1 MSLRD
6 DPSYFPQPDVPNDG
20 NYGSSF
26 GREQLYYDYL
36 PRSASI
42 DTANAAAGEKT
53 YSSGKYTFNPATGQ
67 YIWVPAGAATS
78 NLGGNAG
85 AAMGGVG
92 GGVGGG
98 GDGRS
103 LNPGWDAL
111 SNAEKA
117 AYYSDNP
124 TMAGLTQGLQ
134 KGFGMTSYGM
144 LQNAMFPNFVAE
156 QASVA
161 RGIDPATGLQVGG
174 YGSQPGTSKITPTG
188 LYGDQFAGQ
197 QSTAN
202 RFFGGL
208 AGRTEQV
215 PARVETR
222 EATPVDF
229 SSPTVNFGKESNI
242 PTEGIVSPGM
252 DTGPS
257 VDTGSGFTGADSNGG
272 FGPATSGE
280 MASGG
285 MIGHYAQGGLG
296 SLGGYSD
303 GGRLLRGPGDG
314 VSDSIPATIGKAK
327 QPARLADGEFV
338 VPSRIVSELGN
349 GSTEAGAR
357 KLYAMLA
364 RIQAGRKKSIGRS
377 KVAVN
382 SRMDKYL
389 PA

>member
-1 MSLRD
+1 
-6 DPSYFPQPDVPNDG
+6 V
-20 NYGSSF
+20 
-26 GREQLYYDYL
+26 QL
-36 PRSASI
+36 
-42 DTANAAAGEKT
+42 
-53 YSSGKYTFNPATGQ
+53 
-67 YIWVPAGAATS
+67 
-78 NLGGNAG
+78 
-85 AAMGGVG
+85 
-92 GGVGGG
+92 
-98 GDGRS
+98 
-103 LNPGWDAL
+103 
-111 SNAEKA
+111 
-117 AYYSDNP
+117 
-124 TMAGLTQGLQ
+124 
-134 KGFGMTSYGM
+134 
-144 LQNAMFPNFVAE
+144 
-156 QASVA
+156 
-161 RGIDPATGLQVGG
+161 DPA
-174 YGSQPGTSKITPTG
+174 P
-188 LYGDQFAGQ
+188 
-197 QSTAN
+197 
-202 RFFGGL
+202 
-208 AGRTEQV
+208 
-215 PARVETR
+215 VETR